1 MHTQIIQQRI
11 YETHPRIRS
20 LLQVTPM
27 IKFGKKYGLTMCQK
41 WNGLQN
47 ISSNSSSIPVV
58 VTFGY
63 RTGISLSIHP

>member
-11 YETHPRIRS
+11 YETHPAFTPLS
-20 LLQVTPM
+20 QVTTM
-27 IKFGKKYGLTMCQK
+27 IMFGKKYGPRMRQK
-41 WNGLQN
+41 WNGIQN
-47 ISSNSSSIPVV
+47 IASNSLSIPVV